1 MIKIEPPFPGMSLSA
16 RFTIDLAE
24 TFPELPDAP
33 SIEAVI
39 YWQAHASKA
48 LTLTDLTN
56 ELTRRLPEYPIRQP
70 QHNIEISASLEADGT
85 SEVSQRTHQNG
96 LRLQDEHH
104 HVAQF
109 TQTGVAFSRLEPY
122 EQWESFKDEALKFW
136 DIFLELAEPIAI
148 QQLGVRY
155 INRISLQDG
164 ETPETYLKQTPS
176 AQAEIGLELGGL
188 RKASFFY
195 QDTYG
200 VPGTPYSVSWVR
212 TIQTQLREAL
222 TERALIID
230 INVFT
235 TALVTPDRESLIQ
248 RLSEMRWIKNKLF
261 FSCVTRKALQR
272 LGG

>member
-1 MIKIEPPFPGMSLSA
+1 MSLPP

-24 TFPELPDAP
+24 KFPKLPDAP

-39 YWQAHASKA
+39 YWQAHASKG

-56 ELTRRLPEYPIRQP
+56 ELTQRLPEYPIRQP
-70 QHNIEISASLEADGT
+70 QHNIEISASVEADGT
-85 SEVSQRTHQNG
+85 SAVSQRTHQNG

-164 ETPETYLKQTPS
+164 ETPETYLSQAPS
-176 AQAEIGLELGGL
+176 AQAEITPELGL
-188 RKASFFY
+188 QKTSFFY

-200 VPGTPYSVSWVR
+200 VPGTPYFVNWVR
-212 TIQTQLREAL
+212 TIQTQRQEAL
-222 TERALIID
+222 TERALIVD

-235 TALVTPDRESLIQ
+235 TTLVTPGRESLIR

-261 FSCVTRKALQR
+261 FSCITQTALQR
-272 LGG
+272 FGG